1 MNLGLKIRNW
11 MLACIA
17 AGFLLGA
24 AAAIVASVWV
34 LSSYFGLGSQA
45 AQVYYLVALIIFLL
59 GIVGSF
65 YDMRKISGIASEI
78 NDDLKREI
86 ELAIEQASKEHSF
99 HMHERQKAA
108 EKEED
113 RTSV

>member
-59 GIVGSF
+59 NVLNTLERDSF
-65 YDMRKISGIASEI
+65 
-78 NDDLKREI
+78 LKLI
-86 ELAIEQASKEHSF
+86 EGPSNE
-99 HMHERQKAA
+99 
-108 EKEED
+108 
-113 RTSV
+113 